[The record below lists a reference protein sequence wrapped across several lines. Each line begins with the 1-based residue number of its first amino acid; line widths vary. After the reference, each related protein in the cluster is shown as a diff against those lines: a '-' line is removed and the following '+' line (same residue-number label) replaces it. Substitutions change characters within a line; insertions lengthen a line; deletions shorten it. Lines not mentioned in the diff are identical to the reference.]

1 MVDSFVHRSVLT
13 SFSFLLIL
21 KSENLLLEVGDLGV
35 SHVKLALK
43 LFSLDLDVVP
53 LLIRK
58 SLPELLLEL
67 VKLLGHDLPLLDQL
81 LLAHL
86 RLLDRDDN
94 VDLRANP
101 ATDPFSGSRQAW
113 VPFLFHLTD
122 VVLLGQRLL

>member
-35 SHVKLALK
+35 SHVQLALK

-58 SLPELLLEL
+58 RLPELLLEL
-67 VKLLGHDLPLLDQL
+67 VKLLRHDLPFLDEL

-86 RLLDRDDN
+86 CLLNRDDN
-94 VDLRANP
+94 VDLRADP
-101 ATDPFSGSRQAW
+101 ATDPLSSSRQAW
-113 VPFLFHLTD
+113 VSFFLHLAD
-122 VVLLGQRLL
+122 VVL